1 MTEEDIILDNYDYDV
16 PEELIAQKPAE
27 NRHDSRL
34 FIIDRKAQ
42 KFYHRKFFDIVGY
55 FNAGDCIVI
64 NTTKVVPSRVFGRK
78 SSGGKVEMLFLEP
91 RQVCEKY
98 RVLIKPFIG
107 TGKKVYFK
115 DGYEC
120 EVASKTESGE
130 STVRFNKSGI
140 LEFLQ
145 KYGVMPLP
153 PYIKRKN
160 ESVQG
165 LSEFDK
171 QRYQT
176 VYAKTQGAI
185 AAPTAGLHF
194 TEDVLEALKKKT

>member
-1 MTEEDIILDNYDYDV
+1 MIEADNILDNYNYNV

-42 KFYHRKFFDIVGY
+42 KFYHRKFSNIVEY
-55 FNAGDCIVI
+55 FNAGDCIVV
-64 NTTKVVPSRVFGRK
+64 NTTKVIPSRVFGRK
-78 SSGGKVEMLFLEP
+78 NSGRKVEMLFLEP
-91 RQVCEKY
+91 CKICEKY
-98 RVLIKPFIG
+98 RVLIKPFTG
-107 TGKKVYFK
+107 TGRKVYFK
-115 DGYEC
+115 EGYEC
-120 EVASKTESGE
+120 EVVSKTKSGE

-145 KYGVMPLP
+145 KHGVMPLP

-160 ESVQG
+160 KQE

-176 VYAKTQGAI
+176 VYAKTLGAI

-194 TEDVLEALKKKT
+194 TEDILEALKKKT